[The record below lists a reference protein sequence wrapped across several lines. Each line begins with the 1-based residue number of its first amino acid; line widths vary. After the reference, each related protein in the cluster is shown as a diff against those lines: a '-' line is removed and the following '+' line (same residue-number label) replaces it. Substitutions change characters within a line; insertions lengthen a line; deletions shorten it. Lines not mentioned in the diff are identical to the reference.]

1 MKKRVVVLGGSGFFG
16 NLIVERLAKAGLKP
30 IVASRTRG
38 DLRIDAN
45 NAEDLRKNLKSRDL
59 VVDCAGP
66 FQKRNS
72 ALIETARTM
81 GLDVIDISDSVEYA
95 SMIYKYEAPISA
107 AGIRVLTA
115 CSSLS
120 TISAA
125 VLKSLSVDEPRRLS
139 AYLVPALRHTASP
152 STIESVMA
160 SLQGSFKRFR
170 FPKPIGTRIG
180 VSVKTVDSITLPR
193 IFPTLKT
200 TELTVDLRFP
210 GMNLA
215 LAAVPR
221 WQFARRMM
229 EKFQSKAIAIAKTLG
244 TTHGVLGYEIASKAG
259 FKYRIFTGDKSYM
272 LAVLPAI
279 LAATSIAE
287 GRFTRRGLVPP
298 TDHVEPSQLFE
309 AVRNE
314 GITFIAW

>member
-1 MKKRVVVLGGSGFFG
+1 MKRVVVLGGAGFFG
-16 NLIVERLAKAGLKP
+16 RLIVERLAKAGLQP
-30 IVASRTRG
+30 IVASRTHG

-45 NAEDLRKNLKSRDL
+45 NADDLKKNLKPRDL

-81 GLDVIDISDSVEYA
+81 GVDIVDISDSVEYA
-95 SMIYKYEAPISA
+95 SMVYKYEAPISA

-139 AYLVPALRHTASP
+139 AYLVPAIRHTAST
-152 STIESVMA
+152 STIESVQA
-160 SLQGSFKRFR
+160 ALIGSFKRFH
-170 FPKPIGTRIG
+170 FPKPIGTRVG
-180 VSVKTVDSITLPR
+180 VTAKTVDSVTLPR

-200 TELTVDLRFP
+200 TDLTVDLRFP

-229 EKFQSKAIAIAKTLG
+229 EKFQSKALGFAKTFG
-244 TTHGVLGYEIASKAG
+244 TTHGVLGYEIASKVG
-259 FKYRIFTGDKSYM
+259 FKYRIFTGDRSYM

-279 LAATSIAE
+279 LASISIA
-287 GRFTRRGLVPP
+287 
-298 TDHVEPSQLFE
+298 
-309 AVRNE
+309 
-314 GITFIAW
+314 

>member
-1 MKKRVVVLGGSGFFG
+1 MKRVVVLGGAGFFG
-16 NLIVERLAKAGLKP
+16 NLIVERLAKAGLQP
-30 IVASRTRG
+30 IVASRSHG
-38 DLRIDAN
+38 ELRIDAN
-45 NAEDLRKNLKSRDL
+45 NADDLRKNLKPRDL

-81 GLDVIDISDSVEYA
+81 GVDIVDISDSVEYT
-95 SMIYKYEAPISA
+95 SMVYKYEAPIGA

-125 VLKSLSVDEPRRLS
+125 VLKSVSVVEPRRLS
-139 AYLVPALRHTASP
+139 AYLVPAIRHTATT
-152 STIESVMA
+152 STIESVVQ
-160 SLQGSFKRFR
+160 SLQGSFKRIH

-180 VSVKTVDSITLPR
+180 VTVKSVDGVTLPP

-229 EKFQSKAIAIAKTLG
+229 EKFQKQAVAFAKAVG

-259 FKYRIFTGDKSYM
+259 FKYRVFTGDKSYM

-279 LAATSIAE
+279 LAAVSIAE

-298 TDHVEPSQLFE
+298 TDHVDPSQLLE
-309 AVRNE
+309 AVRSE
-314 GITFIAW
+314 GITFIAG

>member
-1 MKKRVVVLGGSGFFG
+1 MGIDVV
-16 NLIVERLAKAGLKP
+16 
-30 IVASRTRG
+30 
-38 DLRIDAN
+38 
-45 NAEDLRKNLKSRDL
+45 
-59 VVDCAGP
+59 
-66 FQKRNS
+66 
-72 ALIETARTM
+72 
-81 GLDVIDISDSVEYA
+81 DISDSVEYT
-95 SMIYKYEAPISA
+95 SMVYKYEAPISA

-139 AYLVPALRHTASP
+139 AYLVPAIRHTASP
-152 STIESVMA
+152 STIESVLL
-160 SLQGSFKRFR
+160 SLQGSFKKFQ
-170 FPKPIGTRIG
+170 FPKPIGNRIG
-180 VSVKTVDSITLPR
+180 VTVKTVDSVTLPR

-200 TELTVDLRFP
+200 TDLTVDLRFP

-221 WQFARRMM
+221 WAFARRMM
-229 EKFQSKAIAIAKTLG
+229 EKFQSKAIAFAKTVG
-244 TTHGVLGYEIASKAG
+244 TTHGVLGYEIASKVG
-259 FKYRIFTGDKSYM
+259 FKYRIFTGDTSYM

-279 LAATSIAE
+279 VAAISIAE
-287 GRFTRRGLVPP
+287 GRFTKRGLVPP
-298 TDHVEPSQLFE
+298 TDHVEYRELME

>member
-1 MKKRVVVLGGSGFFG
+1 M
-16 NLIVERLAKAGLKP
+16 ERLAKAGLQP
-30 IVASRTRG
+30 IVASRTHG

-45 NAEDLRKNLKSRDL
+45 NADDLKKNLKPRDL

-81 GLDVIDISDSVEYA
+81 GVDIVDISDSVEYA
-95 SMIYKYEAPISA
+95 TMVYKYEAPISA

-139 AYLVPALRHTASP
+139 AYLVPAIRHTASP
-152 STIESVMA
+152 STVDSVMSA
-160 SLQGSFKRFR
+160 LQGSFKRFH
-170 FPKPIGTRIG
+170 FPKPIGTRVG
-180 VSVKTVDSITLPR
+180 VTVKTVDSVTLPR

-200 TELTVDLRFP
+200 TDLTVDLRFP

-215 LAAVPR
+215 LAASAR
-221 WQFARRMM
+221 WQYARRMM
-229 EKFQSKAIAIAKTLG
+229 EKFQSKAIGFAKTFG
-244 TTHGVLGYEIASKAG
+244 TTHGVLGYEIASKVG
-259 FKYRIFTGDKSYM
+259 FKYRIFTGEKSYM

-279 LAATSIAE
+279 LASISIAE
-287 GRFTRRGLVPP
+287 GRFAKRGVVPP
-298 TDHVEPSQLFE
+298 TDHVEYRELTE

>member
-1 MKKRVVVLGGSGFFG
+1 MKRVVVLGGAGFFG
-16 NLIVERLAKAGLKP
+16 QLIVDRLAKAGLQP
-30 IVASRTRG
+30 TVASRTHG
-38 DLRIDAN
+38 ALQIDAN
-45 NAEDLRKNLKSRDL
+45 NADDLRKNLKPRDL

-72 ALIETARTM
+72 ALIETARTL
-81 GLDVIDISDSVEYA
+81 GVDVVDISDSVEYT
-95 SMIYKYEAPISA
+95 SMVYKYEAPIGA

-139 AYLVPALRHTASP
+139 AYLVPAIRHTAST
-152 STIESVMA
+152 STIESVLQ
-160 SLQGSFKRFR
+160 SLQGSFRKFQ
-170 FPKPIGTRIG
+170 FPRPIGTRVG
-180 VSVKTVDSITLPR
+180 VTVKSVDAVTLPR
-193 IFPTLKT
+193 VFPTLST
-200 TELTVDLRFP
+200 TDLTVDLRFP

-221 WQFARRMM
+221 WKFVRRMM
-229 EKFQSKAIAIAKTLG
+229 EKHQSKAIAFARTFG
-244 TTHGVLGYEIASKAG
+244 TTHGVLGYEIASKVG

-279 LAATSIAE
+279 LAATAIAN
-287 GRFTRRGLVPP
+287 GRFTKRGLVPP
-298 TDHVEPSQLFE
+298 TDHVDPNQLFE

-314 GITFIAW
+314 GITFIAG

>member
-1 MKKRVVVLGGSGFFG
+1 MKRVVVLGGAGFFG
-16 NLIVERLAKAGLKP
+16 HLIVERLAKAGLQP
-30 IVASRTRG
+30 IVASRSHG

-45 NAEDLRKNLKSRDL
+45 NADDLKKNLKARDL
-59 VVDCAGP
+59 IVDCAGP

-81 GLDVIDISDSVEYA
+81 GIDVVDISDSVEYA
-95 SMIYKYEAPISA
+95 SMVYTYEAPIGAS
-107 AGIRVLTA
+107 GIRVLTA

-139 AYLVPALRHTASP
+139 AYLVPALRHTASA
-152 STIESVMA
+152 STIDSVLA
-160 SLQGSFKRFR
+160 SLQGSFKKFQ
-170 FPKPIGTRIG
+170 FPKPIGNRIG
-180 VSVKTVDSITLPR
+180 VTVKTVDSVTLPR

-200 TELTVDLRFP
+200 TDLTVDLRFP

-221 WQFARRMM
+221 WAFARRMM
-229 EKFQSKAIAIAKTLG
+229 EKFQSQAIVFAKTVG

-259 FKYRIFTGDKSYM
+259 FKYRIFTGDRSYM

-279 LAATSIAE
+279 LAAVSIAE
-287 GRFTRRGLVPP
+287 GKFTKRGLVPP
-298 TDHVEPSQLFE
+298 TDHVEYSQLME

>member
-1 MKKRVVVLGGSGFFG
+1 MKRVVVLGGAGFFG
-16 NLIVERLAKAGLKP
+16 HLIVEHLSRAGLKP
-30 IVASRTRG
+30 IVASRSHG

-45 NAEDLRKNLKSRDL
+45 NADDLKKNLKPRDL

-81 GLDVIDISDSVEYA
+81 GVDVVDISDSVEYA
-95 SMIYKYEAPISA
+95 SMVYKYEAPISA

-139 AYLVPALRHTASP
+139 AYLVPAIRHTASP
-152 STIESVMA
+152 STVESLTA
-160 SLQGSFKRFR
+160 SLQGSFKRFH
-170 FPKPIGTRIG
+170 FPNPIGTRVG
-180 VSVKTVDSITLPR
+180 VSVKSVDSVTLPR

-221 WQFARRMM
+221 WQFMRRML
-229 EKFQSKAIAIAKTLG
+229 EKHQSKAIALAKALG
-244 TTHGVLGYEIASKAG
+244 TTHGVLGYEIASKVG

-279 LAATSIAE
+279 LASKSIAE

-298 TDHVEPSQLFE
+298 TDHVEPRELLE

>member
-1 MKKRVVVLGGSGFFG
+1 MRRVVVLGGAGFFG
-16 NLIVERLAKAGLKP
+16 RLIVERLAKAGLQP
-30 IVASRTRG
+30 IVASRSHG

-45 NAEDLRKNLKSRDL
+45 NADDLKKNLKPRDL

-81 GLDVIDISDSVEYA
+81 GVDIVDISDSVEYA
-95 SMIYKYEAPISA
+95 AMVYKYEAPIGA

-125 VLKSLSVDEPRRLS
+125 VLKSVSVDEPRRLS
-139 AYLVPALRHTASP
+139 AYLVPAIRHTASA
-152 STIESVMA
+152 STIESVLE
-160 SLQGSFKRFR
+160 SVQGSFKKFQ

-180 VSVKTVDSITLPR
+180 VTVKTVDSVTLPR

-200 TELTVDLRFP
+200 TDLTVDLRFP
-210 GMNLA
+210 GMNLT
-215 LAAVPR
+215 LAAASR
-221 WQFARRMM
+221 WKSVRRMM
-229 EKFQSKAIAIAKTLG
+229 DKFQSQMIAFTRAFG

-259 FKYRIFTGDKSYM
+259 FKYRIFTGERSYM

-279 LAATSIAE
+279 LATISIAE
-287 GRFTRRGLVPP
+287 GRFTKRGLVPP
-298 TDHVEPSQLFE
+298 TDHVEYRELTE

>member
-1 MKKRVVVLGGSGFFG
+1 MKRVVVLGGAGFFG
-16 NLIVERLAKAGLKP
+16 HLVVERLAKAGLKP
-30 IVASRTRG
+30 IVASRSHG

-45 NAEDLRKNLKSRDL
+45 NADDLKKNLKPRDL

-81 GLDVIDISDSVEYA
+81 GIDVVDISDSVEYT
-95 SMIYKYEAPISA
+95 SMVYKYEAPISA

-139 AYLVPALRHTASP
+139 AYLVPAIRHTASP
-152 STIESVMA
+152 STIESVML
-160 SLQGSFKRFR
+160 SLQGSFKKFQ
-170 FPKPIGTRIG
+170 FPKPIGNRMG
-180 VSVKTVDSITLPR
+180 VTVKTVDSITLPR

-200 TELTVDLRFP
+200 TDLTVDLRFP

-221 WQFARRMM
+221 WAFARRMM
-229 EKFQSKAIAIAKTLG
+229 EKFQSKAIAFAKTVG
-244 TTHGVLGYEIASKAG
+244 TTHGVLGYEIASKVG
-259 FKYRIFTGDKSYM
+259 FKYRIFTGDTSYM

-279 LAATSIAE
+279 VAAISIAE
-287 GRFTRRGLVPP
+287 GRFTKRGLVPP
-298 TDHVEPSQLFE
+298 TDHVEYRELME

>member
-1 MKKRVVVLGGSGFFG
+1 MKRVVVLGGAGFFG
-16 NLIVERLAKAGLKP
+16 HLIVEHLAKAGLQP
-30 IVASRTRG
+30 IVASRSHG

-45 NAEDLRKNLKSRDL
+45 NADDLKKNLKPRDL

-81 GLDVIDISDSVEYA
+81 GVDIVDISDSVEYA
-95 SMIYKYEAPISA
+95 SMVYKYEAPIGA

-139 AYLVPALRHTASP
+139 AYLVPAIRHTASP
-152 STIESVMA
+152 STVDSVMA
-160 SLQGSFKRFR
+160 SLQGSFRRFH
-170 FPKPIGTRIG
+170 FPNPIGTRVG
-180 VSVKTVDSITLPR
+180 VSVKSVDSVTLPR

-200 TELTVDLRFP
+200 TDLTVDLRFP

-221 WQFARRMM
+221 WQFMRRMF
-229 EKFQSKAIAIAKTLG
+229 EKHQSKAIAFAKAFG
-244 TTHGVLGYEIASKAG
+244 TTHGVLGYEIASKVG

-279 LAATSIAE
+279 LASKSIAE

-298 TDHVEPSQLFE
+298 TDHVEPRELLE